1 MQGVCQVAERVRLA
15 MNIVK
20 VGDGASKRVTDPAQ
34 DAVVL
39 PVFNTHVVAS
49 IHCKRSEL
57 SAYAT
62 LYCTLGLNSMPVC
75 VGIRR

>member
-49 IHCKRSEL
+49 IHCKWSEL
-57 SAYAT
+57 SAYSYT
-62 LYCTLGLNSMPVC
+62 VLYSWAKFNAGL
-75 VGIRR
+75 R